1 MSLLFA
7 LLFLAIFPSSAL
19 PAALRYELTLSVDVT
34 GTFWGEASVTMPRVA
49 VQQRETL
56 FRLYPNHFGPFLRI
70 EEAYYLGKPLA
81 MDSVDPTVVV
91 VLLPEGLPQTVSVQL
106 KFSGVLPKD
115 LLGYGIF
122 AHTPAAMTLSQCY
135 PILVPWD
142 EDWLLYPPFSHGD
155 NLVAEVADYLVDL
168 AVPLGW
174 IPIGSGDEEELG
186 PGSWRIRGE
195 NLREFGLVL
204 VSGYEAIEGKW
215 EGLKMRVFSTPEL
228 KFAAQRALAFA
239 QECLALF
246 TAMLGPFP
254 YPDLDFVIVPLVK
267 AGGVEY
273 PRLILIGQ
281 EYAQD
286 PNSPFFAEIVA
297 HEVAHQW
304 WYGEVGTDQV
314 GEPWLDEGLA
324 TFTSALYFEERGELG
339 AMVATW
345 RARYARAKAVN
356 PTASVGS
363 PLGAFPE
370 GAGYSGYIYAGAAL
384 FLQEVR
390 MVLGDTR
397 FFEALR
403 AFRQEFQWR
412 IAHGCDLLKLF
423 GEEEA
428 LRKLR
433 EHYFGGLSACGTGD
447 GP

>member
-7 LLFLAIFPSSAL
+7 LLALALLSSSTL
-19 PAALRYELTLSVDVT
+19 SAALRYELTLSVDTT
-34 GTFWGEASVTMPRVA
+34 GAFWGEVSVTMPRVT

-70 EEAYYLGKPLA
+70 EEAYDLGKPLA

-91 VLLPEGLPQTVSVQL
+91 VLLPEGLPQTVSIRL
-106 KFSGVLPKD
+106 KFSGALQKN

-142 EDWLLYPPFSHGD
+142 EDWLLYPTFSHGD
-155 NLVAEVADYLVDL
+155 NLVAEVVDYQVNLTI
-168 AVPLGW
+168 PSGW
-174 IPIGSGDEEELG
+174 IPVASGEEEELG

-204 VSGYEAIEGKW
+204 VSGYEAIEEEWG
-215 EGLKMRVFSTPEL
+215 GLKMRVFSPPEL
-228 KFAAQRALAFA
+228 KSAAQRALALA
-239 QECLALF
+239 QECLPLF
-246 TAMLGPFP
+246 TSTLGPFP
-254 YPDLDFVIVPLVK
+254 YPDLDFVIVPLVG

-286 PNSPFFAEIVA
+286 PSSPFFAEIVA

-324 TFTSALYFEERGELG
+324 TFTSALYFEKRGELE
-339 AMVATW
+339 AMVRAW
-345 RARYARAKAVN
+345 RERYARAKRIN
-356 PTASVGS
+356 PKASVGS
-363 PLGAFPE
+363 PLWAFPE
-370 GAGYSGYIYAGAAL
+370 GVGYSGYIYAGAAL

-390 MVLGDTR
+390 MVLGDTA

-403 AFRQEFQWR
+403 AFRQEFRWR
-412 IAHGCDLLKLF
+412 IAHGCDLLKMF
-423 GEEEA
+423 GQKEA
-428 LRKLR
+428 IQKLV
-433 EHYFGGLSACGTGD
+433 EHYFGGFLPCAAD
-447 GP
+447 GA